1 MDVETA
7 EGQPPS
13 LSFVDENS
21 PLLINENPEDDDVL
35 LGDIPPW
42 TPLEISVTA
51 LATLTVVSAIGALL
65 ISSNPFVMGTG
76 LLGLLIP
83 PYSAFQEQKKTECIV
98 IEETNET
105 MASELDNLK
114 EESERLEGATKDL
127 GMSIVNLQRISD
139 VYDEIR
145 VMEVASLDVLEE
157 QLKESEHLLSELQ
170 MSNLDAVLDNIFDVL
185 LACDKDKN
193 DELTDDEI
201 DNLIKSLE
209 GINNIEIDDGLMKEL
224 IIKEG
229 RNVGA
234 VLKLCRNI
242 MDTDPGTGP
251 VDKDEVITFL

>member
-127 GMSIVNLQRISD
+127 GMSIVK
-139 VYDEIR
+139 

-209 GINNIEIDDGLMKEL
+209 GINNIEINDGLMKEL